1 MIQFPHFP
9 KEHKQIFV
17 LLIIFLNYLID
28 KNKMASEKN
37 VFPDS
42 LSEITASLEKIE
54 LLQREQQNAL
64 NVTQAEIRSLKKSL
78 QKYVKKEQ
86 KSNKRRGKRGKK
98 TGDELDDSEKKPRKP
113 CGFQLPTSISDE
125 MCDFIGCAKGVS
137 IPRTEITK
145 FITKYISE
153 NKLQNPEKRKF
164 IIPDAKLTALLGPES
179 VGQEITHF
187 TIHRYLK
194 RHFPPSKK
202 SMLKEEVVTV
212 V

>member
-1 MIQFPHFP
+1 MS
-9 KEHKQIFV
+9 
-17 LLIIFLNYLID
+17 
-28 KNKMASEKN
+28 SEKI
-37 VFPDS
+37 VPDS
-42 LSEITASLEKIE
+42 LTEITVLLENIE

-64 NVTQAEIRSLKKSL
+64 NTTQTEIRSLKKVL
-78 QKYVKKEQ
+78 QRYVKKEQ
-86 KSNKRRGKRGKK
+86 KYNKRRGKRGGGNKS
-98 TGDELDDSEKKPRKP
+98 DDPSDPDRKPRKP

-125 MCDFIGCAKGVS
+125 MCDFIGSAKGVLV
-137 IPRTEITK
+137 PRTDITK

-153 NKLQNPEKRKF
+153 NHLQNPESKKF
-164 IIPDAKLTALLGPES
+164 ILPDAKLAALLGPEA

-202 SMLKEEVVTV
+202 SIAIDAAANVAAASASTV

>member
-1 MIQFPHFP
+1 
-9 KEHKQIFV
+9 
-17 LLIIFLNYLID
+17 LNYLID
-28 KNKMASEKN
+28 KNKMASEKI

-54 LLQREQQNAL
+54 LLQRDQQNAL

-86 KSNKRRGKRGKK
+86 KSNKRRGKRAKK

-125 MCDFIGCAKGVS
+125 MCDFIGCAKGVA

-164 IIPDAKLTALLGPES
+164 IIPDAKLAALLGPEA
-179 VGQEITHF
+179 VDQEITHF

-202 SMLKEEVVTV
+202 SIAKEEIAV
-212 V
+212 

>member
-1 MIQFPHFP
+1 MS
-9 KEHKQIFV
+9 
-17 LLIIFLNYLID
+17 
-28 KNKMASEKN
+28 SEKI
-37 VFPDS
+37 VPDS
-42 LSEITASLEKIE
+42 LTEITALLENIE

-64 NVTQAEIRSLKKSL
+64 NTTQTEIRTLKKVL
-78 QKYVKKEQ
+78 QRYVKKEQ
-86 KSNKRRGKRGKK
+86 KYNKRRGKRGGGGKK
-98 TGDELDDSEKKPRKP
+98 SDDPSDPDRKPRKP

-125 MCDFIGCAKGVS
+125 MCDFIGSAKGVLV
-137 IPRTEITK
+137 PRTDITK

-153 NKLQNPEKRKF
+153 NHLQNPESKKF
-164 IIPDAKLTALLGPES
+164 ILPDAKLAALLGPEA

-202 SMLKEEVVTV
+202 SIAIDAAAANIAATASTV

>member
-1 MIQFPHFP
+1 MS
-9 KEHKQIFV
+9 
-17 LLIIFLNYLID
+17 
-28 KNKMASEKN
+28 SEKII
-37 VFPDS
+37 PDS
-42 LSEITASLEKIE
+42 LTEITVLLENIE

-64 NVTQAEIRSLKKSL
+64 NTTQSEIRTLKKVL
-78 QKYVKKEQ
+78 QRYVKKEQ
-86 KSNKRRGKRGKK
+86 KYNKRRGKRGGGGGNKS
-98 TGDELDDSEKKPRKP
+98 DDPSDPDRKPRKP

-125 MCDFIGCAKGVS
+125 MCDFIGSAKGVLV
-137 IPRTEITK
+137 PRTDITK

-153 NKLQNPEKRKF
+153 NHLQNPESKKF
-164 IIPDAKLTALLGPES
+164 ILPDAKLAALLGPEA

-202 SMLKEEVVTV
+202 SIAIDAAANVAATVQTV

>member
-1 MIQFPHFP
+1 
-9 KEHKQIFV
+9 
-17 LLIIFLNYLID
+17 
-28 KNKMASEKN
+28 MASEKN
-37 VFPDS
+37 VLPDS

-164 IIPDAKLTALLGPES
+164 IIPDAKLAALLGPEA
-179 VGQEITHF
+179 VDQEITHF
-187 TIHRYLK
+187 TIHRFLK

-202 SMLKEEVVTV
+202 SLTKGEEEVVTV